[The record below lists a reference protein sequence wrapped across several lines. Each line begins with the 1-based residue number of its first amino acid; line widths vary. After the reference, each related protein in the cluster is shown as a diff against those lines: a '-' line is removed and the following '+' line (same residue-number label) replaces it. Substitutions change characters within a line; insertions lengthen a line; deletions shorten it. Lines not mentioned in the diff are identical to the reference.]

1 LDWTHDMS
9 VTLRYG
15 AKFEADEV
23 PDLALDLAP
32 SNPTLPYRIVY
43 PGASGTIDGTT
54 TVAITKAYSDR
65 RALTAGAYTLDLRT
79 LLGPNGVALDLNG
92 LKVKAIIIVANPANT
107 AGIKVVKGA
116 ATGYLIWG
124 TSTGEVT
131 VYPGFP
137 IEQIFGNNLAAVSAT
152 VKFIDFSSSQADAE
166 FEIILV
172 AGA

>member
-1 LDWTHDMS
+1 MS
-9 VTLRYG
+9 VTLRYET
-15 AKFEADEV
+15 KFQADEI

-32 SNPTLPYRIVY
+32 SNPTLPHRIQY
-43 PGASGTIDGTT
+43 SNNPGISGTFDSTT
-54 TVAITKAYSDR
+54 TVAITKCYSDR
-65 RALTAGAYTLDLRT
+65 RALVAGAYTLDLRT
-79 LLGPNGVALDLNG
+79 LVGPNGVALDLNG
-92 LKVKAIIIVANPANT
+92 LKVKGIIIVANSANT
-107 AGIKVVKGA
+107 AGIKVVKGN

-124 TSTGEVT
+124 TSAGEVT

-137 IEQIFGNNLAAVSAT
+137 VEMIFGNNLAAVSAT